1 MPESN
6 YDILG
11 ISEIASKKEIHEA
24 FRRLALLHHADRG
37 GNEEEFK
44 KIKQS
49 YDDIKQGKKYP
60 DNTAEKKRKSHV
72 YSAGDEEETRYRN
85 AILAKEIS
93 EQMKLAKEWS
103 AALSRANTTGRHLFG
118 SKVLGEMEF
127 ERTANG
133 AMSIKGNVMAGSF
146 EYDGPVIIQ
155 GNITSPTFNDDNLTK
170 ITVTGGDLTF
180 INPHKHKYKIE
191 NGATITVTNGNV
203 KAGNI
208 FGRKY
213 QVQDPEGRVG
223 HYIKKEHRT
232 TITAPNG
239 HVVVE
244 NLTNTVHIVADIV
257 SVLNIEDD
265 VTISAREINVY
276 GNKITYDVIFE
287 LKKNGSIR
295 FMENY
300 SILGL
305 SDDAIIKLENGKMF
319 RLRELKVRK
328 IGDIP
333 LEFFL
338 HGHKNDPD
346 GSMVGNGF
354 VITYAMLDNFE
365 KRTKKFPIWNKLFGK
380 KHKENEK

>member
-1 MPESN
+1 MRESN

-11 ISEIASKKEIHEA
+11 ISETASKKEIREA

-60 DNTAEKKRKSHV
+60 DSSAEKKHKSRV
-72 YSAGDEEETRYRN
+72 YSADDEDETRYRN
-85 AILAKEIS
+85 AILAEEIS
-93 EQMKLAKEWS
+93 EQMKLAREWS
-103 AALSRANTTGRHLFG
+103 AALSRANATGRHLFG

-127 ERTANG
+127 ERMANG
-133 AMSIKGNVMAGSF
+133 AMSIKGNIMAGNF

-155 GNITSPTFNDDNLTK
+155 GSVTSPTFSDDNSTK

-180 INPHKHKYKIE
+180 VNPHKHKYKIE
-191 NGATITVTNGNV
+191 NGTMVTVTNGNV

-208 FGRKY
+208 FGKKY
-213 QVQDPEGRVG
+213 QTQDPEGRVG
-223 HYIKKEHRT
+223 YYVTKERRT
-232 TITAPNG
+232 TVMAPNG
-239 HVVVE
+239 HVIVE
-244 NLTNTVHIVADIV
+244 NLVNTVRIDADIV

-265 VTISAREINVY
+265 VTISAREINIY
-276 GNKITYDVIFE
+276 GNKITYDVVFE

-300 SILGL
+300 SILSL
-305 SDDAIIKLENGKMF
+305 SDDATIKLENGKTF
-319 RLRELKVRK
+319 RLRELKIRK
-328 IGDIP
+328 IGDVP
-333 LEFFL
+333 LEFSL
-338 HGHKNDPD
+338 NGHKNDPD
-346 GSMVGNGF
+346 GSMIGNGF

-365 KRTKKFPIWNKLFGK
+365 KRAKRPSIWKKMFGK
-380 KHKENEK
+380 KH

>member
-1 MPESN
+1 MQESN

-11 ISEIASKKEIHEA
+11 ISETASKKEIHEA

-60 DNTAEKKRKSHV
+60 DSNAEKKHKSRV
-72 YSAGDEEETRYRN
+72 YSADDENETRHRN
-85 AILAKEIS
+85 AILAEEIS
-93 EQMKLAKEWS
+93 EQMKLAREWS
-103 AALSRANTTGRHLFG
+103 AALSRANATGRHLFG

-127 ERTANG
+127 ERMANG

-155 GNITSPTFNDDNLTK
+155 GNVTSPTFSDDNSTK

-180 INPHKHKYKIE
+180 VNPHKHKYKIE
-191 NGATITVTNGNV
+191 NGTMVTVTNGNV

-208 FGRKY
+208 FGKKY
-213 QVQDPEGRVG
+213 QTQDPKGRVG
-223 HYIKKEHRT
+223 YYVTKERRT
-232 TITAPNG
+232 TVMAPNG

-244 NLTNTVHIVADIV
+244 NLVNTVRIDADIV

-265 VTISAREINVY
+265 VTISAREINIY
-276 GNKITYDVIFE
+276 GNKITYDVVFE

-300 SILGL
+300 SILSL
-305 SDDAIIKLENGKMF
+305 SDDATIKLENGKMF
-319 RLRELKVRK
+319 RLRELKIRK

-333 LEFFL
+333 LEFSL

-346 GSMVGNGF
+346 GSMIGNGF

-365 KRTKKFPIWNKLFGK
+365 KRTKRPSIWKKMFGK
-380 KHKENEK
+380 KH

>member
-1 MPESN
+1 M
-6 YDILG
+6 
-11 ISEIASKKEIHEA
+11 
-24 FRRLALLHHADRG
+24 HHADRG

-60 DNTAEKKRKSHV
+60 DNNAEKKHKSHV
-72 YSAGDEEETRYRN
+72 YSTDDEEETRRRN

-103 AALSRANTTGRHLFG
+103 DALSRANITGRHLFG

-133 AMSIKGNVMAGSF
+133 VMSIKGNIMAGSF
-146 EYDGPVIIQ
+146 EYDGPVTIQ
-155 GNITSPTFNDDNLTK
+155 GSVTSPTFNDDNLTK

-180 INPHKHKYKIE
+180 IDSHKHKYKIE
-191 NGATITVTNGNV
+191 NGTMITVTNGNV

-213 QVQDPEGRVG
+213 QIQDPDGRVG
-223 HYIKKEHRT
+223 HYLTKERRT
-232 TITAPNG
+232 TVTALNG

-244 NLTNTVHIVADIV
+244 NLVNTVRIDADIV
-257 SVLNIEDD
+257 TVLNIEDD

-300 SILGL
+300 SILSL
-305 SDDAIIKLENGKMF
+305 SDDATVKLENGKMF
-319 RLRELKVRK
+319 RLRELKIRK

-338 HGHKNDPD
+338 NGHKNDPD
-346 GSMVGNGF
+346 SSMIGNGF

-365 KRTKKFPIWNKLFGK
+365 KRAKKSSVWNKLFGK
-380 KHKENEK
+380 KQ